1 MVIDNISHK
10 NGSGVSR
17 IYLIPEDPDKV
28 LFSDTQDISSN
39 SYKDLLTT
47 NIILE
52 ETNLEQSTNE
62 DTNMNHN
69 NTLNKINSFK
79 KFQAEI
85 ESKLCLL
92 EDTTIAGKEAPTEL
106 QMINCDL

>member
-1 MVIDNISHK
+1 
-10 NGSGVSR
+10 
-17 IYLIPEDPDKV
+17 
-28 LFSDTQDISSN
+28 
-39 SYKDLLTT
+39 
-47 NIILE
+47 
-52 ETNLEQSTNE
+52 
-62 DTNMNHN
+62 MNHN

>member
-39 SYKDLLTT
+39 SYKDLLTK

-52 ETNLEQSTNE
+52 EANLEQSAND

-69 NTLNKINSFK
+69 NKQNK
-79 KFQAEI
+79 Q
-85 ESKLCLL
+85 L
-92 EDTTIAGKEAPTEL
+92 
-106 QMINCDL
+106 

>member
-52 ETNLEQSTNE
+52 ETNL
-62 DTNMNHN
+62 
-69 NTLNKINSFK
+69 
-79 KFQAEI
+79 
-85 ESKLCLL
+85 
-92 EDTTIAGKEAPTEL
+92 
-106 QMINCDL
+106 